1 MSARNVQ
8 EVPYQALAASSEVR
22 SDLSQGR
29 VTQVALGQIGREGPV
44 LAVTIPV
51 REDPRFLDRRLVNF
65 FIQYFAAQ
73 SEAPP
78 IDLSSHDLAENAT
91 AIRKYLRDSST
102 PKYRLDPTALK
113 KVFHLTQASDRY
125 WTKDLPIEA
134 TLFECTPE
142 AILCILDNLA
152 RNTPPFV
159 KQAPPDSVY
168 LFIRFLN
175 DPHIGSTIDRSDSRD
190 SAPFRLCRAASKGE
204 KAFVETALILTRRYA
219 LEVPHVQLAALC
231 AQNANFTDI
240 ADWIWEKSQ
249 SCRLKIDSYFGQR
262 PRLYGLISRAT
273 PVCTMAAMVSAIVF
287 GIIWIN
293 SVSRE

>member
-1 MSARNVQ
+1 MSARGVQ
-8 EVPYQALAASSEVR
+8 GIPYQALGALPEGQSS
-22 SDLSQGR
+22 SNQGR
-29 VTQVALGQIGREGPV
+29 VTRAALGQIGREGPV
-44 LAVTIPV
+44 RTVTILV
-51 REDPRFLDRRLVNF
+51 EEDPRFLDKRLVDF
-65 FIQYFAAQ
+65 FMQYFVAQ
-73 SEAPP
+73 SEGPP

-102 PKYRLDPTALK
+102 PKYRLDATTLEK
-113 KVFHLTQASDRY
+113 IFHAPDRY

-159 KQAPPDSVY
+159 KQAPPGSVY

-175 DPHIGSTIDRSDSRD
+175 DPHIRSTLDRSNSRD
-190 SAPFRLCRAASKGE
+190 NAPFRLCRAASKGD
-204 KAFVETALILTRRYA
+204 KTSVETALILTRRHA

-240 ADWIWEKSQ
+240 ADWLQEKSR
-249 SCRLKIDSYFGQR
+249 SCRLQIDSYFGQR
-262 PRLYGLISRAT
+262 PRLYGLLSRAI
-273 PVCTMAAMVSAIVF
+273 PVCAIAAMVSAIAF
-287 GIIWIN
+287 GIIWVN